1 MKCIH
6 CHSDKVVKAGVYKT
20 KRGISRQRYKCKNCG
35 RSFVI
40 EPIKPS
46 YTDEFKDKVVKAVV
60 KEGTSIKQAHRTFNI
75 GISTVIR
82 WIKEYKKLTESESKF

>member
-1 MKCIH
+1 MQELWQKFRNR
-6 CHSDKVVKAGVYKT
+6 A
-20 KRGISRQRYKCKNCG
+20 
-35 RSFVI
+35 
-40 EPIKPS
+40 IKPS

-60 KEGTSIKQAHRTFNI
+60 KEGMGIKQAHRTFNI